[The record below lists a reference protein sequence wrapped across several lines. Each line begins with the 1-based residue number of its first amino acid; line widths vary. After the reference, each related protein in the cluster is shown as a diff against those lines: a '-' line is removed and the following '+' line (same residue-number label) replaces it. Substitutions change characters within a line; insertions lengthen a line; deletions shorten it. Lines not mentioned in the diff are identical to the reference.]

1 MIRILKTVFSNP
13 IYIVLT
19 STIFTLMLISL
30 LILSG
35 YVFLEPYL
43 VGNIQKGTEFGFVLI
58 ILLSFLSA
66 LVIPM
71 NIYRINILKK
81 SKTKITG
88 SIFTSFIGAATGAC
102 SCGPIGFTLVSSFG
116 SIAATAL
123 SFLTNFEIPIRI
135 FSIGLLGLTYFTT
148 IKSLKIECNI

>member
-116 SIAATAL
+116 SIGATAL

>member
-13 IYIVLT
+13 IYIVLS

-116 SIAATAL
+116 SIGATAL

>member
-116 SIAATAL
+116 SIGATAL
-123 SFLTNFEIPIRI
+123 SFLTNFEIPIRL

>member
-1 MIRILKTVFSNP
+1 MIQILKTVFSNP

-102 SCGPIGFTLVSSFG
+102 SCGPIGFALVSSIG
-116 SIAATAL
+116 SIGATAL

-135 FSIGLLGLTYFTT
+135 FSIGLLGITYFTT

>member
-1 MIRILKTVFSNP
+1 MIQILKTVFSNP

-102 SCGPIGFTLVSSFG
+102 SCGPIGFALVSSIG
-116 SIAATAL
+116 SIGATAL

>member
-13 IYIVLT
+13 VYIVLT

-116 SIAATAL
+116 SIGATAL

>member
-13 IYIVLT
+13 IYIALT

-116 SIAATAL
+116 SIGATAL
-123 SFLTNFEIPIRI
+123 SFLTNFEIPIRL